1 MNNRSAELETGGM
14 MTIEELREYRF
25 IKAKIVAI
33 NAEIE
38 ALYHPV
44 GSPAPKEVISGVS
57 SVRPAGNP
65 TKEAVDRIEALNS
78 QLDKL
83 QAEAT
88 RIETWVDNISD
99 RMISALIQT
108 HYLAGYSWRQTARK
122 IYGKRSNGDTC
133 RMMVRRY
140 VEKSCS

>member
-1 MNNRSAELETGGM
+1 
-14 MTIEELREYRF
+14 MTIDELREYRF

-38 ALYHPV
+38 ASYHPV
-44 GSPAPKEVISGVS
+44 GSPVPKEVISGVS
-57 SVRPAGNP
+57 SVRPAGDP
-65 TKEAVDRIEALNS
+65 TKKAFDRLQTLQR
-78 QLDKL
+78 QLEQL
-83 QAEAT
+83 QAEAE
-88 RIETWVDNISD
+88 RIEEWVDNISD

>member
-1 MNNRSAELETGGM
+1 
-14 MTIEELREYRF
+14 MTIDELREYRF
-25 IKAKIVAI
+25 IKAKITAI

-38 ALYHPV
+38 ASYHPV
-44 GSPAPKEVISGVS
+44 GSPVPKEVISGVS
-57 SVRPAGNP
+57 SVRPAGDP
-65 TKEAVDRIEALNS
+65 TKKAFDRLQTLQR
-78 QLDKL
+78 QLEQL
-83 QAEAT
+83 QAEAE
-88 RIETWVDNISD
+88 RIEEWVDAIND

-122 IYGKRSNGDTC
+122 IYGRRSNGDTC

>member
-1 MNNRSAELETGGM
+1 

-33 NAEIE
+33 HAEIE
-38 ALYHPV
+38 ATYNTV
-44 GSPAPKEVISGVS
+44 GSPVPKEVIAGVS

-65 TKEAVDRIEALNS
+65 TKKAFDRLQALNDQLDQYQAEADRIE
-78 QLDKL
+78 
-83 QAEAT
+83 
-88 RIETWVDNISD
+88 RWVDAIDD

-140 VEKSCS
+140 VEKTCS

>member
-1 MNNRSAELETGGM
+1 
-14 MTIEELREYRF
+14 MTIDELREYRF

-38 ALYHPV
+38 ASYHPV

-57 SVRPAGNP
+57 SVRPAGDP
-65 TKEAVDRIEALNS
+65 TKKAVDRIEALNS

-88 RIETWVDNISD
+88 RIETWVDAIND

-122 IYGKRSNGDTC
+122 IYGRRSNGDTC

>member
-1 MNNRSAELETGGM
+1 
-14 MTIEELREYRF
+14 MTIDELREYRF

-38 ALYHPV
+38 ASYHPV
-44 GSPAPKEVISGVS
+44 GSPVPKEVIAGVS

-65 TKEAVDRIEALNS
+65 TAKAVDRLQTLQHQLEQLQTEA
-78 QLDKL
+78 
-83 QAEAT
+83 E
-88 RIETWVDNISD
+88 RIETWVDSIND

-122 IYGKRSNGDTC
+122 IYGRRSNGDTC